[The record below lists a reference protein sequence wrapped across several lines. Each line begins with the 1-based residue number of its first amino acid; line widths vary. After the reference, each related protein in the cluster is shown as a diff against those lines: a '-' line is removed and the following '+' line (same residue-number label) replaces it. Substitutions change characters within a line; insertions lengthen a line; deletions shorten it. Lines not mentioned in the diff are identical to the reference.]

1 MIAQIW
7 CSGLTWRVGKSDVTK
22 PDYTSALNLAQH
34 FSRFAHFSAGDTII
48 HEGDI
53 DAQVYFVLAGSVKVT
68 NYSVR
73 GREIWHSELG
83 AGTFFGEMAVLTGSK
98 RSVNII
104 AQTDT
109 KLAVLTKDELL
120 SLIQHD
126 PSIAIW
132 IMQELARRLEE
143 RTDKMSALIAH
154 KIPQRVRAEL
164 IRLAK
169 ECDDSTVQDPVI
181 TPVPNLS
188 EMAVRLNIDRENV
201 SREISALK
209 RIGAIEKLD
218 DRIRILNLEV
228 LESSLEI

>member
-1 MIAQIW
+1 
-7 CSGLTWRVGKSDVTK
+7 
-22 PDYTSALNLAQH
+22 
-34 FSRFAHFSAGDTII
+34 
-48 HEGDI
+48 
-53 DAQVYFVLAGSVKVT
+53 
-68 NYSVR
+68 
-73 GREIWHSELG
+73 
-83 AGTFFGEMAVLTGSK
+83 
-98 RSVNII
+98 
-104 AQTDT
+104 
-109 KLAVLTKDELL
+109 
-120 SLIQHD
+120 
-126 PSIAIW
+126 
-132 IMQELARRLEE
+132 
-143 RTDKMSALIAH
+143 MSALIAH

-164 IRLAK
+164 IRLAT